1 VFIGSGRHQRVEE
14 AVLVRSLLAA
24 TDRPLVIDIIDG
36 DAHAVR
42 RFGDD
47 RCTPLPPS
55 WSGRIAGYTPFSF
68 ARFTPPAL
76 CSHRGRSIYLE
87 CDQLALG
94 DIAELWDTE
103 LGGHDLAA
111 VPYAASRHPSPHQ
124 TEGRMSSVVLF
135 DNDRCRSLDV
145 VDITDR
151 VRSGTLDY
159 PDVISLTD
167 VVVGGLGLSIA
178 PLPPHWN
185 DLQVSWPDTRILHFT
200 DASARPW
207 LHPGLPS
214 SDRWVEHYLATVEEG
229 HLTDA
234 DLAAAARAGAISRRV
249 RALPRVPR
257 RLVRLVDHMWQA
269 AERAARRLGR
279 VARGVGRRMRRPTGP
294 TDGIRS
300 GRSGRSP

>member
-42 RFGDD
+42 RVGDD
-47 RCTPLPPS
+47 GSTPLPPS
-55 WSGRIAGYTPFSF
+55 WRDRIAGYTPFSF

-103 LGGHDLAA
+103 LGDHDLAA
-111 VPYAASRHPSPHQ
+111 VPYAVSRHPSPHQ
-124 TEGRMSSVVLF
+124 TEGCMSSVLLF
-135 DNDRCRSLDV
+135 DNGRCRSLDV

-151 VRSGTLDY
+151 IRSGTLEY
-159 PDVISLTD
+159 ADVISLTD
-167 VVVGGLGLSIA
+167 AVVDGLGLSIA

-185 DLQVSWPDTRILHFT
+185 DLQVSWPDTHILHFT
-200 DASARPW
+200 DSSARPW
-207 LHPGLPS
+207 LHPGQPA
-214 SDRWVEHYLATVEEG
+214 SDRWVEHYLATVDDG

-234 DLAAAARAGAISRRV
+234 DLTAAARAGAISRRV

-257 RLVRLVDHMWQA
+257 RLVRLVDHAWQA
-269 AERAARRLGR
+269 AERTARLLCRRAGGVWRRAGSWARRR
-279 VARGVGRRMRRPTGP
+279 
-294 TDGIRS
+294 
-300 GRSGRSP
+300 